1 MNNTLL
7 NTSVVN
13 AQRLK
18 KKYGELEVVKGI
30 SFSVKEGECFG
41 FLGPNGAGKTTT
53 IRMIQ
58 CFTLPTD
65 GELEVFGMSVF
76 HHPRKIKA
84 MMGVTPQDDLL
95 DKDLKVKENLTV
107 YAGYFGISKKEA
119 DRKSDDVLEFM
130 QLRDKAREKV
140 NNLSGGMRRRLLI
153 ARALMNN
160 PKLLIFDEPT
170 TGLDPQAR
178 HLIWA
183 KIRELKDNGV
193 TVILTTHYME
203 EASRLCDRLVI
214 MDQGF
219 FIAEGNP
226 QDLITKF
233 AGDEVIEIRNN
244 SLDKKDIA
252 THLGGCAFELEY
264 HEGIYYIFYKKNCD
278 VMSRLVNAG
287 LKNFMHRPTS
297 LEDVFLKLTGRD
309 LRE

>member
-1 MNNTLL
+1 MSEATINGN
-7 NTSVVN
+7 VVT
-13 AQRLK
+13 ARQLRK
-18 KKYGELEVVKGI
+18 RYGELEVVKGI
-30 SFSVKEGECFG
+30 TFSVEERECFG

-58 CFTLPTD
+58 CFTLPTE

-76 HHPRKIKA
+76 RFPRKIKA
-84 MMGVTPQDDLL
+84 LIGITPQDDLL
-95 DKDLKVKENLTV
+95 DKDLKVRENLTV

-119 DRKSDDVLEFM
+119 AKRADRVLDFM
-130 QLRDKAREKV
+130 QLRDKAKEKV

-153 ARALMNN
+153 ARALMNE

-214 MDQGF
+214 MDHGV
-219 FIAEGNP
+219 FIAHGAP
-226 QDLITKF
+226 LDLIARY
-233 AGDEVIEIRNN
+233 AGDEVIEIRSNN
-244 SLDKKDIA
+244 LDKNDIA
-252 THLGGCAFELEY
+252 RHLSGCEFELEY
-264 HEGIYYIFYKKNCD
+264 HEGIYYIFYKKSCD
-278 VMSRLVNAG
+278 VMSKLVSAG
-287 LKNFMHRPTS
+287 LKNFMHRPAT

>member
-1 MNNTLL
+1 MSEVTINGN
-7 NTSVVN
+7 VVT
-13 AQRLK
+13 ARGLR

-30 SFSVKEGECFG
+30 TFSVEERECFG

-58 CFTLPTD
+58 CFTLPTE

-76 HHPRKIKA
+76 HFPRKIKA
-84 MMGVTPQDDLL
+84 LIGITPQDDLL
-95 DKDLKVKENLTV
+95 DKDLKVRENLTV
-107 YAGYFGISKKEA
+107 YAGYFGITKKEA
-119 DRKSDDVLEFM
+119 DKRADSVLEFM
-130 QLRDKAREKV
+130 QLRDKAKEKV

-153 ARALMNN
+153 ARALMNE

-214 MDQGF
+214 MDHGV
-219 FIAEGNP
+219 FIAQGAP
-226 QDLITKF
+226 QDLIARY
-233 AGDEVIEIRNN
+233 AGDEVIEIRSNN
-244 SLDKKDIA
+244 LDKNDIA
-252 THLGGCAFELEY
+252 RHLRGCEFELEY
-264 HEGIYYIFYKKNCD
+264 HEGIYYIFYKKSCD
-278 VMSRLVNAG
+278 VMNRLVNAG
-287 LKNFMHRPTS
+287 LKNFMHRPAT